1 MKIFSNPNN
10 KKLHTFPLTTVMT
23 KILPNLSKSINY
35 TYRILILSGM
45 ETIGDHPKEKIE
57 CEFNDDS
64 LDFKIHDFKG
74 KNFRLKV
81 SSLFDLID
89 PMMSIMRV
97 K

>member
-1 MKIFSNPNN
+1 
-10 KKLHTFPLTTVMT
+10 
-23 KILPNLSKSINY
+23 
-35 TYRILILSGM
+35 M

-89 PMMSIMRV
+89 PMESIMRV
-97 K
+97 KQDKIEIVLVKKNVKEWGNLHKQK